1 LRQIPCRKAR
11 AVFSEGSELEQF
23 LFEESCRLE
32 QASALMGRARGFL
45 KGVRIEQVQPNIRND
60 GAH

>member
-1 LRQIPCRKAR
+1 VKA
-11 AVFSEGSELEQF
+11 AQLEQF
-23 LFEESCRLE
+23 LFEDSCRLE

-45 KGVRIEQVQPNIRND
+45 KGVRIEQVQPNIPND